1 MLPDLRTY
9 PCDDVVSRVERAL
22 ATHFDASTELR
33 KRRSL
38 GFRTDRNSWVRIE
51 IRDLARFDGQGW
63 GIECASILR
72 GVAMPQWHQ
81 GLSWLDHG
89 RQVMWR
95 TDETTYIADRPIKPG
110 RILTTRPELPESW
123 WATFHSSLDALGR
136 YTTTRVAVSQA
147 GVTETIC
154 QVFSDVDTTVEEW
167 TAAHADLAWANLT
180 APNCYFLDWEDWG
193 TAPRGWDTAS
203 PTTS

>member
-1 MLPDLRTY
+1 
-9 PCDDVVSRVERAL
+9 
-22 ATHFDASTELR
+22 
-33 KRRSL
+33 
-38 GFRTDRNSWVRIE
+38 
-51 IRDLARFDGQGW
+51 
-63 GIECASILR
+63 
-72 GVAMPQWHQ
+72 MPQWHQ